1 MLITYEFIGK
11 FWNCSRNLPMRQ
23 KTSKKAFLTYLD
35 MLPKLLTKHHGN
47 MKEKINKRIKMM

>member
-35 MLPKLLTKHHGN
+35 ILPKTFKQNIMEH
-47 MKEKINKRIKMM
+47 ERKINKRIKM

>member
-35 MLPKLLTKHHGN
+35 ILPKTFKQSIMEH
-47 MKEKINKRIKMM
+47 ERKINKRIKM